1 MRLKPCPFCGG
12 KARVMQMGYPHWIY
26 CEKCGAKIH
35 AGTTDEKD
43 SIMAWN
49 KRAEDEPVIHCRDC
63 KWFGEPGCAIWI
75 VDDSDKPT
83 EDDFCSFADPKD
95 LNWVNRNR
103 KALAKLRENK
113 DIEAMRKDL
122 LKRMKKL
129 EEKDND

>member
-63 KWFGEPGCAIWI
+63 KWFGDIGCAIWI

-95 LNWVNRNR
+95 PTWMLKPAAVR
-103 KALAKLRENK
+103 LREK
-113 DIEAMRKDL
+113 EKIEAVRADL